1 MDAIHSIPSSLKTFV
16 SMTDMYENTC
26 NLLEDPHTKAIYLER
41 CLGNESEFF
50 VAKDSEVTL
59 FTILRWAGMDENAN
73 VGILKSSADASIL
86 SDHLLH
92 LPLRCFSDFT
102 FEVIV
107 WNLAVSAEV
116 LPLLPVAPST
126 SDLPVWPAIWDLL
139 DMPADGNTEKTMAAW
154 YDQISYN
161 APSPALVM

>member
-1 MDAIHSIPSSLKTFV
+1 
-16 SMTDMYENTC
+16 MTDMYDNTC
-26 NLLEDPHTKAIYLER
+26 KLLEDPHTKVIYLER

-50 VAKDSEVTL
+50 VAKDSEMTL
-59 FTILRWAGMDENAN
+59 FAILRWAGMDETAN

-92 LPLRCFSDFT
+92 LPLRCFSNFT

-107 WNLAVSAEV
+107 WNLAVPAEV
-116 LPLLPVAPST
+116 LPVAPPA
-126 SDLPVWPAIWDLL
+126 SDLPVWPAMWDVL
-139 DMPADGNTEKTMAAW
+139 DTPAVGNTEKTMAAW

-161 APSPALVM
+161 APAPALVM